1 MGITLGI
8 NMIEDFKELNF
19 SEKDKIEDVDN
30 LIKEKLGH
38 SFLEMKEMISS
49 YVKEK
54 CEEISLD
61 MINIIPYGQYD
72 KIIDDNDNMAIFL
85 KEEAS
90 KVENWE
96 IYSFMQNST
105 NQNLIQFIFN
115 NKSVDDGDTLRGH
128 VFISKSGVI
137 RHVFAET
144 V

>member
-1 MGITLGI
+1 MDITLGI
-8 NMIEDFKELNF
+8 NMIEDFKELSF

-30 LIKEKLGH
+30 MIKEKIGF
-38 SFLEMKEMISS
+38 SFSEMKQMISS
-49 YVKEK
+49 YVNEK
-54 CEEISLD
+54 AEELSLD

-72 KIIDDNDNMAIFL
+72 KIIEDNDNMAKFL

-96 IYSFMQNST
+96 IYSFMENSS
-105 NQNLIQFIFN
+105 NKNLIQFIFN
-115 NKSVDDGDTLRGH
+115 NKSIDDGDTLRGH
-128 VFISKSGVI
+128 VFISKSGVV